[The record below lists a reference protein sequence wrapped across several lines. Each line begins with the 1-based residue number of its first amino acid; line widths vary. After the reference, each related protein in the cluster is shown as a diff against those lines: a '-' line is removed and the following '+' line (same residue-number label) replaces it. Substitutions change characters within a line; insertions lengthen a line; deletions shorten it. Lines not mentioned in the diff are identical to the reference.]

1 MFKTNKYFVKNKG
14 FRKFS
19 SEVKHP
25 SNRATEW
32 QNAKPLSEMP
42 TLKPLKL
49 LWNLLPGGVYSKL
62 DTFQLMLAV
71 KRDIGSICWL
81 RGAFGNPDFVMTHN
95 PQDFE
100 KAFRNEGP
108 TPMRPGFEY
117 LSYYRNVVK
126 PDIFQGVE
134 GLLGSICIFF
144 RIQQIR
150 NPRTQEVPATF
161 VEEIHRWAV
170 ESVGVIALDHRLDM
184 LSRKQRDATA
194 ERLIESIMTFFECA
208 GELEFKPT
216 IWKYYKTPTFKK
228 LIKSLDG
235 ITTITKIFIDQAVE
249 EIKKECKTPG
259 VENANHKTSVL
270 KQLIKIDK
278 NIAMVMAMDMFLAGV
293 DTTTTLFAGILLC
306 LAKNPEKQEK
316 LRNEI
321 FQLLPQKDSELRENH
336 LNCMPYLRAC
346 LKESLRLHPLAV
358 GNARAQA
365 NNVVL
370 SGYRVPKGSL
380 VSMIHASIVR
390 DAKYYPQPDAFLPE
404 RWLRQPRS
412 ENNVLKSKAPFQ
424 YLPFGFGPRSCI
436 GRRISQLELELVIVR
451 LIRNFRVE
459 FIYSTEKAFRGA
471 FISVPNIPLRF
482 KFIDIEE

>member
-134 GLLGSICIFF
+134 GLLGS
-144 RIQQIR
+144 IQQIR